1 VVGLAA
7 GAPAEGENLEVLLKS
22 SGSNRIFIRVKK
34 KKVQEALQD
43 TEDAVKEAASSGEDS
58 EAGNLGDPPEEGDEL
73 ADAEEV
79 SEVPEVPTG
88 EETRD
93 LEASGSSSDSDT
105 LSESPEPKEALASK
119 DTEDISETEE
129 TTEVVGLD
137 VEGGLFEEGLET
149 EEESEAFEY
158 VWEALDTESN
168 VGQIASE
175 SVESE
180 LNLTDSADATNPSNP
195 GDATNAVDAT
205 DAEVKEA
212 SILNTGVIQAVQAEL
227 RAVGGNAYAL
237 AINNEGEIRATGIE
251 IAEDGTVSLVAKSGE
266 IENSGTLVAQD
277 ASGDGG
283 SIQIQAE
290 RGTTSNTGTVDV
302 SSSTGV
308 GGEIQVLGENVEVL
322 NGTLLDATGS
332 TGGGEILVGGD
343 ELGENPEIQN
353 AVNTLMEERA
363 VIQADA
369 LDRGE
374 GGRAIL
380 YAENRTDFL
389 GTLTARGGVE
399 AGNGGFIETSG
410 KNFIQI
416 APNQSPD
423 ASARAEGY
431 QGGEWLIDPDDIS
444 IVGTAGTLL

>member
-1 VVGLAA
+1 
-7 GAPAEGENLEVLLKS
+7 
-22 SGSNRIFIRVKK
+22 
-34 KKVQEALQD
+34 
-43 TEDAVKEAASSGEDS
+43 
-58 EAGNLGDPPEEGDEL
+58 
-73 ADAEEV
+73 
-79 SEVPEVPTG
+79 
-88 EETRD
+88 
-93 LEASGSSSDSDT
+93 
-105 LSESPEPKEALASK
+105 
-119 DTEDISETEE
+119 
-129 TTEVVGLD
+129 
-137 VEGGLFEEGLET
+137 
-149 EEESEAFEY
+149 
-158 VWEALDTESN
+158 
-168 VGQIASE
+168 
-175 SVESE
+175 
-180 LNLTDSADATNPSNP
+180 
-195 GDATNAVDAT
+195 
-205 DAEVKEA
+205 
-212 SILNTGVIQAVQAEL
+212 
-227 RAVGGNAYAL
+227 VGGNAYAL

-423 ASARAEGY
+423 A
-431 QGGEWLIDPDDIS
+431 
-444 IVGTAGTLL
+444 